1 MKAIYITITACLLLT
16 SCNNSHRKQDVLL
29 TDVIQATADKPDTIE
44 VDAVTSAT
52 NLANEMVLNGT
63 FVLSPQRQASVTLSI
78 DGIVKNTSLLPGMYV
93 RKGEL
98 LATLENPEFINLQQN
113 YLDACAQSE
122 RC

>member
-1 MKAIYITITACLLLT
+1 MKAIYITFTACLLLT
-16 SCNNSHRKQDVLL
+16 SCNNSHRKQDVQLP
-29 TDVIQATADKPDTIE
+29 DIIQATADKPDTVE

-52 NLANEMVLNGT
+52 SHANEMVLNGT
-63 FVLSPQRQASVTLSI
+63 FVLSPQRKASVTLSV

-122 RC
+122 RG